1 MQITPTTIIR
11 TASIYQGLTAR
22 AVNHE
27 AYRYQ
32 RTFRGCFGVC
42 PELAAELWNMLDD
55 EDPLSDIRW
64 VTYFLATLMFLR
76 TYTVT
81 AVLAMIFMK
90 DEKTIRHWVWVFI
103 EKIASLDLKFN
114 GPGLRYEIAVCI
126 QTGWIVWINGPF
138 PCGEWVDIAI
148 SLSSLVHMF
157 EGDERAV
164 ADKGYRGYPQ
174 YFDCPWRHLD
184 NQQQTSRKAL
194 ARARHECVN
203 RRLKEWS
210 CFLQRWCHSLDKH
223 GKMAHAVANIV
234 QLQIMDKP
242 MWQVEYYDR
251 VDNEFDFDY

>member
-55 EDPLSDIRW
+55 ADPMSDIRW

-103 EKIASLDLKFN
+103 EKIATLDL
-114 GPGLRYEIAVCI
+114 VCDDQASAFSFLHCRLHKYKDLTMYMLQSTI
-126 QTGWIVWINGPF
+126 TAAPDQMGEQT
-138 PCGEWVDIAI
+138 
-148 SLSSLVHMF
+148 
-157 EGDERAV
+157 DE
-164 ADKGYRGYPQ
+164 
-174 YFDCPWRHLD
+174 
-184 NQQQTSRKAL
+184 
-194 ARARHECVN
+194 
-203 RRLKEWS
+203 
-210 CFLQRWCHSLDKH
+210 
-223 GKMAHAVANIV
+223 
-234 QLQIMDKP
+234 
-242 MWQVEYYDR
+242 
-251 VDNEFDFDY
+251 